1 MNLKSNIN
9 KIIQERGLKNKWV
22 ANQLGVSPNIISR
35 WVNNKSMP
43 SVEKLFL
50 LAKLL
55 DCKVDDL
62 YYWDENE

>member
-9 KIIQERGLKNKWV
+9 KIIQEKGLKNKWV
-22 ANQLGVSPNIISR
+22 ANQLNVSPNIISR

-43 SVEKLFL
+43 SVENLFL

-62 YYWDENE
+62 YYWDEND